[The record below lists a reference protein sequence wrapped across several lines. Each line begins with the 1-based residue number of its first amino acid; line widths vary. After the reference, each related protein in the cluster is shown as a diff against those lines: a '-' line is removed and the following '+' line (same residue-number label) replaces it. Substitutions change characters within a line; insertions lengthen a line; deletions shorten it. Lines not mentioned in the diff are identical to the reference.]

1 MKLKKTREN
10 IIKNY
15 IKEIIKTEELD
26 NEFLGYKNG
35 VKYKSRTSK

>member
-15 IKEIIKTEELD
+15 IKGIK
-26 NEFLGYKNG
+26 NEDKITGNK
-35 VKYKSRTSK
+35 K

>member
-26 NEFLGYKNG
+26 NEFL
-35 VKYKSRTSK
+35 